1 MAVLAECPYCHRKQA
16 TKNKLCVKCGQN
28 LDKAKSSKKVSYWI
42 HYRTPDKKQKW
53 ELIGKSV
60 KEACDA
66 DGKRRVEKRETPHV
80 FDQRAETRMTF
91 NQLTEWYIDL
101 EKVKALASYDII
113 KINLNK
119 FNRVFGDRIISSIIP
134 ADLENY
140 QMQRKAAGAADAT
153 IDHEIGKAK
162 TMINKAFDNEL
173 VSGNTLR
180 KFKGVGKMLKKGSD
194 VRDRILSTDEFD
206 AIMAHL
212 PRLVP
217 KAGLE
222 PARA

>member
-1 MAVLAECPYCHRKQA
+1 
-16 TKNKLCVKCGQN
+16 
-28 LDKAKSSKKVSYWI
+28 
-42 HYRTPDKKQKW
+42 
-53 ELIGKSV
+53 
-60 KEACDA
+60 
-66 DGKRRVEKRETPHV
+66 
-80 FDQRAETRMTF
+80 MTF

-180 KFKGVGKMLKKGSD
+180 KFKALVRCSRRDPTSETGSYQRMSSMPSWPTCRGTSSQFSPWD
-194 VRDRILSTDEFD
+194 ITLGCAVVKSLASPGTRSI
-206 AIMAHL
+206 
-212 PRLVP
+212 
-217 KAGLE
+217 
-222 PARA
+222 